1 MLCFYRC
8 VCVCVKKMLK
18 LPVLC
23 VPCAVVLKSLM
34 FNVHK
39 IWSVEVIK
47 IVDASRHI

>member
-1 MLCFYRC
+1 MLCFTG
-8 VCVCVKKMLK
+8 VCEKMLK

-39 IWSVEVIK
+39 IWSVGVIK